1 MKKIISLFF
10 LLIVFSCSKV
20 NIQEKNDTN
29 DLGDFSSFIDAK
41 SLRIFAKEGV
51 SELFFKNVGKAYE
64 AMFED
69 GSKID
74 ESMRLHYFST
84 SKSKYVYQRVGLF
97 AENDPNF
104 DPGTPP
110 NPFDDNATDYIWEIK
125 DKGVEQIGEVIE
137 HLLHTV
143 TNVIFYLA
151 YSNEWD
157 YNNTS
162 SLLNKAMHESIEKG
176 VYDISSYDE
185 IKNDK
190 EIYNKILTQEYAYW
204 LILAEWDYFII
215 AGKKMEGISGNEEFT
230 IGTSSEIAS
239 QLPLGHKLY
248 KEYIEKI
255 LSIPDSSTIKL
266 LFPN

>member
-125 DKGVEQIGEVIE
+125 GKGVEQIGEVIE

-176 VYDISSYDE
+176 VYDISSYDDL
-185 IKNDK
+185 KND
-190 EIYNKILTQEYAYW
+190 EAYHRIITQEYAYW
-204 LILAEWDYFII
+204 LILAEWDYYET
-215 AGKKMEGISGNEEFT
+215 AGKKESGMTGNGEFT
-230 IGTSSEIAS
+230 IGTPSEIQT

-248 KEYIEKI
+248 KDYIEKI
-255 LSIPDSSTIKL
+255 LSIPNKDNIIA
-266 LFPN
+266 LFP

>member
-1 MKKIISLFF
+1 MKKMF
-10 LLIVFSCSKV
+10 LLSSLLIIFSCS
-20 NIQEKNDTN
+20 NEDNQGGKNSN
-29 DLGDFSSFIDAK
+29 KLGDFSSYIDVK

-51 SELFFKNVGKAYE
+51 SDSFLKNVAKTYE
-64 AMFED
+64 LMFEN
-69 GSKID
+69 SPAID
-74 ESMRLHYFST
+74 ESMRSHYLAT
-84 SKSKYVYQRVGLF
+84 SKSKYVYQRVGVF
-97 AENDPNF
+97 AEDNPNF

-110 NPFDDNATDYIWEIK
+110 SPFDDNVTDYIWEINE
-125 DKGVEQIGEVIE
+125 KGEDQIGEVIE

-157 YNNTS
+157 FDNTF
-162 SLLNKAMHESIEKG
+162 SLLNEAMNESIAKG
-176 VYDISSYDE
+176 IYDISSYDE
-185 IKNDK
+185 IKNDT

-204 LILAEWDYFII
+204 LILAEWNYFIM

-230 IGTSSEIAS
+230 IGTSSEVAS

-248 KEYIEKI
+248 KKYIEKI
-255 LSIPDSSTIKL
+255 LSIPEPNTIKL